1 MNQASENTGSSPALP
16 HGPARVAVIAC
27 GLSSASAA
35 DWWNTVHAAWP
46 ARTKPLARIVELGT
60 RGTDELASVL
70 DGTRIAVLLAG
81 GEACAKTLRRLI
93 AELDDR
99 SMPALLVA
107 KDEQALATAD
117 ASSSTAVVP
126 MTSAAGREAIAGAVY
141 ALLCREPALDQVK
154 RQLELE
160 RAVKAAAAR
169 ELERHEAETVVA
181 VMVQRAFIPNRM
193 PTIDGLEAGVLYRPG
208 SSLSGDMFDLVQL
221 DGDHA
226 GFFVADAMGHG
237 VAAALLTMLVSR
249 LLPMK
254 DSSPAGGGERL
265 VPPGEAMTRFNRAFL
280 QRRADD
286 STMVTA
292 VYGVIDLRTG
302 RTTLASA
309 GHPLPIVV
317 GPRGETR
324 EIDVGGPSAG
334 LDEHAVYEEATFT
347 LQPGETLL
355 LYTDGFEWAF
365 SPEAK
370 GGRRPNNDYLAAFAG
385 LGHRDEHTDLGHALA
400 ALTASMD
407 SQRGSLHQPDDIT
420 LLGISRRPRAAE
432 LRGPATNPVRLAA

>member
-1 MNQASENTGSSPALP
+1 MP
-16 HGPARVAVIAC
+16 HGPARVAVVAC
-27 GLSSASAA
+27 GLSAASAA
-35 DWWNTVHAAWP
+35 DWWETVHAAWP
-46 ARTKPLARIVELGT
+46 ARSKPLARIVELGI
-60 RGTDELASVL
+60 RESNELASVL
-70 DGTRIAVLLAG
+70 DGTRVAVLLAG

-126 MTSAAGREAIAGAVY
+126 ITSAAGREAIAGAVY

-169 ELERHEAETVVA
+169 ELERHEAETAVA

-193 PTIDGLEAGVLYRPG
+193 PAIDGLEAGVLYRPG

-221 DGDHA
+221 DDDHA

-254 DSSPAGGGERL
+254 DTGPSGERL

-309 GHPLPIVV
+309 GHPLPVVV

-334 LDEHAVYEEATFT
+334 LDEHAAYEEASFT
-347 LQPGETLL
+347 LQDGETLL

-385 LGHRDEHTDLGHALA
+385 LGHRDENTDLTHALA
-400 ALTASMD
+400 ALTARMD

-420 LLGISRRPRAAE
+420 LLGIARRPRASE
-432 LRGPATNPVRLAA
+432 LRSPASTPVRLAA